1 MFDPERV
8 RQNDLR
14 GGRSPWSQRLV
25 QPVRPFVDRD
35 FRCEI
40 LVVGAGIT
48 GSLAAEHLAAQGH
61 EVCIIDRQRPGLG
74 STTASTAMLLWEID
88 SSLNDLTA
96 MYGFERAAGIYR
108 RSFGAVSGLAELVN
122 THSLACGMRHKR

>member
-1 MFDPERV
+1 M
-8 RQNDLR
+8 
-14 GGRSPWSQRLV
+14 

-96 MYGFERAAGIYR
+96 M
-108 RSFGAVSGLAELVN
+108 
-122 THSLACGMRHKR
+122 